1 MSPFLSEKIAS
12 HIAGVL
18 DRYFIEHP
26 EDVEYAVEDIMEAI
40 QQEIVWNQY
49 ELSPRF

>member
-12 HIAGVL
+12 HIAGIL
-18 DRYFIEHP
+18 EGYIKKD
-26 EDVEYAVEDIMEAI
+26 DVENAVEDIMEAI